1 MSRRYV
7 EFRCSSDVSAEI
19 TTGVLENREHLI
31 VPVVMLIGD
40 TVIQASNAP
49 TPEFIPADV
58 IESSLITAWN
68 GRPVTDGHPKR
79 KNRAVSANDPEMLSA
94 YRMGVLFNTRFEDNK
109 LKTSAWID
117 PERARELGGDAQ
129 LAVDKLTSGESIDVS
144 VGVIVETEERS
155 GISPDGTKYGAVWI
169 EIDGDHL
176 AFLPSSEGA
185 CNQSMGCGAPRIAQS
200 IREENHMA
208 VASATQTPASVPV
221 AVDPVVQ
228 LSERKDFFSR
238 LLSKFRP
245 AMIFDDGQGDD
256 ELREILMTALKK
268 VEPALD
274 WICCVYPSSNAVIYM
289 TIVTTLGSYEWI
301 FKYWRRTYELSA
313 DGKSATLNNDAIEI
327 RPKRVWETVDDSVTI
342 SEQDVETA
350 EGHVRQGELRAASAS
365 CSCQDQT
372 RNANVNVNATDD
384 ETRGANMATVEV
396 NAAAERKDTID
407 SLISTGRFAESDRK
421 VLSEMPED
429 GWKMLLRFKKE
440 EPATAAAATVPA
452 TLTMD
457 QALAALPELASIVN
471 THRAAQNA
479 RKTDLV
485 SKLAALGKIP
495 EDKLATKSLEALE
508 EMAVLAG
515 VDSPPSPVDYS
526 VRGLPSNPSVRQ
538 FEMRKLKDP
547 WQLEK
552 KQTAPAAANGTN

>member
-7 EFRCSSDVSAEI
+7 EFRCLSDVSAEI
-19 TTGVLENREHLI
+19 SKGVLEGHEHLI
-31 VPVVMLIGD
+31 IPVVMLIGD

-49 TPEFIPADV
+49 TPDYIPADV
-58 IESSLITAWN
+58 IESSLVTAWN

-94 YRMGVLFNTRFEDNK
+94 YRMGVLFDTRFEDNK
-109 LKTSAWID
+109 LKTNAWID
-117 PERARELGGDAQ
+117 PERAKELGGDAQ
-129 LAVDKLTSGESIDVS
+129 LAIDKLTSGESIDVS

-155 GISPDGTKYGAVWI
+155 GISPDGTKYGAVWV
-169 EIDGDHL
+169 EMDGDHL

-185 CNQSMGCGAPRIAQS
+185 CSRSMGCGAPRIAES

-208 VASATQTPASVPV
+208 VETQVPVSTPAPVPI

-228 LSERKDFFSR
+228 VSERKDFFSR

-274 WICCVYPSSNAVIYM
+274 WIPCVYPSSKVVIYM

-327 RPKRVWETVDDSVTI
+327 RPKRVWETVDDNVTI
-342 SEQDVETA
+342 SDSDSNEPVT
-350 EGHVRQGELRAASAS
+350 
-365 CSCQDQT
+365 T
-372 RNANVNVNATDD
+372 
-384 ETRGANMATVEV
+384 
-396 NAAAERKDTID
+396 AAERHTQLRATCNCQQSQTPEGRIETMSVTDERKNAID
-407 SLISTGRFAESDRK
+407 GLIAAKKFTEADRK
-421 VLSEMPED
+421 GLEALSEDGIKALTTPAVEPE
-429 GWKMLLRFKKE
+429 
-440 EPATAAAATVPA
+440 PVVAATAQTPPVP
-452 TLTMD
+452 LTED
-457 QALAALPELASIVN
+457 QALAALPGLRSIVES
-471 THRAAQNA
+471 HRAAQTA

-495 EDKLATKSLEALE
+495 EEKLTTKSLADLE
-508 EMAVLAG
+508 ELAILAG
-515 VDSPPSPVDYS
+515 VDSPPAPVDYS

-538 FEMRKLKDP
+538 FEMRKLRDP
-547 WQLEK
+547 WGLEK
-552 KQTAPAAANGTN
+552 KQPAPAAAN